1 MRVLLVDDHPLIRE
15 GLTRALQS
23 EFPGSNCVS
32 ASTVADA
39 LALVQTESFP
49 TIILDLSLPG
59 RDGLELLREIKD
71 RSPSSRVLVHTMHPE
86 EQFGVRT
93 LRSGADGYITKDRPV
108 EELLRAVRRLNAGGR
123 YITPSLAERLVD
135 VVARGQGEDLIQSLS
150 DREHQILRLIVRG
163 STITE
168 IGEELHLSVKT
179 ISTYRS
185 RILEK
190 LGLRTTADLI
200 RFGVEHKLT

>member
-1 MRVLLVDDHPLIRE
+1 MRLLLVDDHPLIRE
-15 GLTRALQS
+15 GLTRALQA
-23 EFPGSNCVS
+23 EFPGSTCVA
-32 ASTVADA
+32 ASTVGEA
-39 LALVQTESFP
+39 LGLVQVETFP

-71 RSPSSRVLVHTMHPE
+71 RSPLSRVLIHTMHPE
-86 EQFGVRT
+86 EQFGVRA

-108 EELLRAVRRLNAGGR
+108 EELLAAVRRLNLGGR
-123 YITPSLAERLVD
+123 YITASLAERLLD
-135 VVARGQGEDLIQSLS
+135 VVARGNPEDLMQGLS
-150 DREHQILRLIVRG
+150 DREHQILRMIVHG

-190 LGLRTTADLI
+190 LSLRTTADLI
-200 RFGVEHKLT
+200 RFGVEHKLS

>member
-1 MRVLLVDDHPLIRE
+1 MRLLLVDDHPLIRE
-15 GLTRALQS
+15 GLTRALQA
-23 EFPGSNCVS
+23 EFPGSTCVA
-32 ASTVADA
+32 ASTVAEA
-39 LALVQTESFP
+39 LALVQVETFP

-71 RSPSSRVLVHTMHPE
+71 RSPLSRVLIHTMHPE
-86 EQFGVRT
+86 EQFGVRA

-108 EELLRAVRRLNAGGR
+108 EELLAAVRRLNLGGR
-123 YITPSLAERLVD
+123 YITASLAERLLD
-135 VVARGQGEDLIQSLS
+135 VVARGNPEDLMQGLS
-150 DREHQILRLIVRG
+150 DREHQILRMIVHG

-190 LGLRTTADLI
+190 LSLRTTADLI
-200 RFGVEHKLT
+200 RFGVEHKLS

>member
-1 MRVLLVDDHPLIRE
+1 MRLLLVDDHPLIRE
-15 GLTRALQS
+15 GLTRALQA
-23 EFPGSNCVS
+23 EFPGSSCV
-32 ASTVADA
+32 AAATVAEA
-39 LALVQTESFP
+39 LALVQTEAFQ

-71 RSPSSRVLVHTMHPE
+71 RSPLSRVLIHTMHPE
-86 EQFGVRT
+86 EQFGVRA

-108 EELLRAVRRLNAGGR
+108 EELLAAVRRLNSGGR
-123 YITPSLAERLVD
+123 YITASLAERLLD
-135 VVARGQGEDLIQSLS
+135 VVARGHGEDLIQGLS
-150 DREHQILRLIVRG
+150 DREHQILRMIVHG

-190 LGLRTTADLI
+190 LSLRTTADLI
-200 RFGVEHKLT
+200 RFGMEHKLT